1 MYVERRGLQERV
13 LAKGK
18 QGLLALVAVLAL
30 GACGKS
36 GSNSE
41 GLDAW
46 EGGET
51 AVGEALSGWNG
62 DVDTFGNK
70 VTPFLLPPN
79 VPFIPNFSF
88 RFGIVEFRVGETY
101 VGHYALYQDGTRD
114 YIAGGLLVAIL
125 PHPFK
130 DLNITNVSPNGDT
143 ILIDLMNAGI
153 LQKFSETEVY
163 VTPNLK
169 LDQNIR
175 RKVRAIAQADFD
187 KIWAILQGTGDVTL
201 VLDHHIYF
209 RSSSRVVPLEHISYF
224 VVNPNKRAEEDYQLS
239 IVNLSDHPDLAD
251 EARLLQNHVYPD
263 AYKLEGHT
271 LPPWMTP
278 AAQPQQPHI
287 LMK

>member
-1 MYVERRGLQERV
+1 MSTKPQRGRP
-13 LAKGK
+13 K
-18 QGLLALVAVLAL
+18 GLLALVAVLAL

-36 GSNSE
+36 GFNSE

-62 DVDTFGNK
+62 DVDTFGHK

-79 VPFIPNFSF
+79 VPFIPDISF
-88 RFGIVEFRVGETY
+88 RFGIIKLKVGETY
-101 VGHYALYQDGTRD
+101 VGHYEPYSDGKRD
-114 YIAGGLLVAIL
+114 YIEGGLLVAIL

-130 DLNITNVSPNGDT
+130 NLDITSLGLNGAPS
-143 ILIDLMNAGI
+143 LIGLMNAGI

-175 RKVRAIAQADFD
+175 RKVQAITQADFD
-187 KIWAILQGTGDVTL
+187 KIWTILQGGGDVTL

-209 RSSSRVVPLEHISYF
+209 RGGSRVVPLEHISYF

-251 EARLLQNHVYPD
+251 EARLLQRHVYPD
-263 AYKLEGHT
+263 AYNLGDHT
-271 LPPWMTP
+271 LPP
-278 AAQPQQPHI
+278 
-287 LMK
+287 